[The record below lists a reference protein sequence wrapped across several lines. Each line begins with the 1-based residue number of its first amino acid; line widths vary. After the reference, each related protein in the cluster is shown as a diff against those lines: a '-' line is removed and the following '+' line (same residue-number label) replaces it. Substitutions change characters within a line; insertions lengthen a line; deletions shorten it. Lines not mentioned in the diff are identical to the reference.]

1 MCPTKMYLVFE
12 YLELDLKKKIDT
24 LISGQHFS
32 PKMVKWFMYQLL
44 SGVAACHSRRIIHR
58 DLKPQNI
65 LLSDSDE
72 LKIADF
78 GLARAFGIPIRPYTK
93 EVVTLWY
100 RAPELLLGATEY
112 STPVDLW
119 SVGCIFAEIISKR
132 ALFDGD
138 SEQDQIRKIFRL
150 MGTPNEETWPGVG
163 SLPGFS

>member
-1 MCPTKMYLVFE
+1 M
-12 YLELDLKKKIDT
+12 
-24 LISGQHFS
+24 
-32 PKMVKWFMYQLL
+32 

-65 LLSDSDE
+65 LLGSNDD

-119 SVGCIFAEIISKR
+119 SVGCIFAEVISKR

-150 MGTPNEETWPGVG
+150 MGTPTEDVWPGV
-163 SLPGFS
+163 STLPNFAGIQWTQH

>member
-1 MCPTKMYLVFE
+1 M
-12 YLELDLKKKIDT
+12 
-24 LISGQHFS
+24 ISGI
-32 PKMVKWFMYQLL
+32 
-44 SGVAACHSRRIIHR
+44 AACHKCRIIHR

-65 LLSDSDE
+65 LLGSKDE

-100 RAPELLLGATEY
+100 RAPELLLGANEY
-112 STPVDLW
+112 STPVDMW
-119 SVGCIFAEIISKR
+119 SAGCIFAEIVTKR

-150 MGTPNEETWPGVG
+150 LGTPNEEVWPGVT
-163 SLPGFS
+163 

>member
-1 MCPTKMYLVFE
+1 MGIT
-12 YLELDLKKKIDT
+12 DD
-24 LISGQHFS
+24 
-32 PKMVKWFMYQLL
+32 
-44 SGVAACHSRRIIHR
+44 
-58 DLKPQNI
+58 
-65 LLSDSDE
+65 

-119 SVGCIFAEIISKR
+119 SVGCIFAEIVSKR

-138 SEQDQIRKIFRL
+138 SDLDQIRKIFSI
-150 MGTPNEETWPGVG
+150 MGTPNNEVYPGVS
-163 SLPGFS
+163 SLNIFTNVKWT